1 MYKTLLGIATENQ
14 LIRADMKWD
23 TTKSHD
29 IEILWLVEKSP
40 DDNVVARYVIK
51 VTKELNFPDRRNI
64 SYQKYTPDSLSLVS
78 SGELIA

>member
-1 MYKTLLGIATENQ
+1 MESPPGIATENQ

-29 IEILWLVEKSP
+29 IETLWLVEKSP

-51 VTKELNFPDRRNI
+51 VTK
-64 SYQKYTPDSLSLVS
+64 
-78 SGELIA
+78 